1 MILTSPT
8 VMALSTPLVEVVVVV
23 LAMVVPMVVPM
34 VAPMVAPRRRNI
46 LVRRQCPWVIL
57 FRWGVGGGGGDV
69 QNLRERPGLGRSW
82 RRGKRKCWRA

>member
-23 LAMVVPMVVPM
+23 PAMVVPM
-34 VAPMVAPRRRNI
+34 VAPMVAPRRRKN
-46 LVRRQCPWVIL
+46 LVRRQCPGVIL